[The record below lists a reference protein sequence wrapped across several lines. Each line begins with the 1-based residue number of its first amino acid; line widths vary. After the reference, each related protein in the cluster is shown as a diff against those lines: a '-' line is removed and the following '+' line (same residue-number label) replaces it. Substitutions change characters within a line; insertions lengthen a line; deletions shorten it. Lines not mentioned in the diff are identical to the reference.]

1 MTKLSF
7 IDKILVTK
15 NSFKHVQCFY
25 QVSMRVHVGEREML
39 WEQKPTGLF
48 PQLFLVL
55 PNVHDYFYNSM
66 AARIA
71 LQTIFTYVG
80 CTQMVDHA

>member
-15 NSFKHVQCFY
+15 YSFKLVQCFY
-25 QVSMRVHVGEREML
+25 PVSMRVHVGEREML

-48 PQLFLVL
+48 PQLFLVV
-55 PNVHDYFYNSM
+55 PNSHNYLYNSI

-71 LQTIFTYVG
+71 LQTIFTYIG